1 MKHFVQR
8 REKIEAPHRR
18 VLKVG
23 LLAAAAAMATACQG
37 EVGDD
42 GLMAPDG
49 LAGGTVPGASGAT
62 QTPGGAAA
70 PGAAGTVPGAGGVVP
85 ADGQPPAGGDPAT
98 SPTAPADGSSPAQ
111 PIGPA
116 PVTEPV
122 PFEPPA
128 GMLRRLTR
136 LQFRNAIRDV
146 FGTEVD
152 IQALDGDIQT
162 DDFATIGAS
171 TVLTS
176 ARGVE
181 QYQAAIEAAV
191 DEVFAD
197 PTRRNEFLG
206 CALTDAGDPS
216 CVRSFIENMGRTAW
230 RRPLDSVEV
239 DRIVAIVDDATPDL
253 GAIEGVRW
261 ATVALFNSPNFIY
274 RPELGTVAPDG
285 SLRLMG
291 YELAS
296 RLAFLLWN
304 SLPDETLLDEAQS
317 GALDTPEGL
326 RSAATRML
334 DAPSGRASVGAFAEE
349 YMRLDRI
356 AVQAKDAELYPEYSP
371 ALQEAAVKDM
381 RGVWESV
388 VFDDRASALSLFT
401 TTKVIVNSELAELY
415 GLDATGLTPETFEER
430 ELPAGG
436 VRLGI
441 LGKVGFLSQF
451 ANQKFGS
458 PTLRGKFMR
467 QSLMCTKVPP
477 PPEDAVPQLPEASP
491 DTPMTRRQ
499 QLDLH
504 REDPACAACHA
515 LMDPLGLPFES
526 FDAIGRYRTMEQG
539 LPIDPSGEFDGTAV
553 ADSTELGAVLES
565 SELVS
570 DCLVRK
576 FYSYAVGHEQ
586 RSVDASVIADL
597 KQSFSTSGY
606 QLRDLILD
614 IVMHDAFTAVAP
626 QAE

>member
-1 MKHFVQR
+1 MKQFTT
-8 REKIEAPHRR
+8 REILRAPTCSFSR
-18 VLKVG
+18 VA
-23 LLAAAAAMATACQG
+23 LLAAAAALASACQG
-37 EVGDD
+37 ELGDD
-42 GLMAPDG
+42 GSMPEDLTGAPVPG
-49 LAGGTVPGASGAT
+49 GSVGTPTPGVGETPGATGTVPGAMTGVPA
-62 QTPGGAAA
+62 GGQNPSEA
-70 PGAAGTVPGAGGVVP
+70 VPGASP
-85 ADGQPPAGGDPAT
+85 DGTDPA
-98 SPTAPADGSSPAQ
+98 SPMAPTTIA
-111 PIGPA
+111 
-116 PVTEPV
+116 EPV

-136 LQFRNAIRDV
+136 LQFRNAVRDV
-146 FGTEVD
+146 FGTVVD

-162 DDFATIGAS
+162 DDFSTIGAAH
-171 TVLTS
+171 VITS

-181 QYQAAIEAAV
+181 QYQDAIEAAV
-191 DEVFAD
+191 DDVFAD
-197 PTRRNEFLG
+197 QTRRNELLG
-206 CALTDAGDPS
+206 CELTDTGDAS
-216 CVRSFIENMGRTAW
+216 CVRSFIESMGRIAW
-230 RRPLDSVEV
+230 RRPLETTEV
-239 DRIVAIVDDATPDL
+239 DRLVAIVDDATPDL

-274 RPELGTVAPDG
+274 RPELGTPAPDG
-285 SLRLMG
+285 SLRLRG

-304 SLPDETLLDEAQS
+304 SLPDETLLDEAES

-326 RSAATRML
+326 RAAATRML
-334 DAPSGRASVGAFAEE
+334 DGPSGRASVGAFAEE

-356 AVQAKDAELYPEYSP
+356 AIQAKDSEIYPEYTP
-371 ALQEAAVKDM
+371 ALQEAAVRDM

-415 GLDATGLTPETFEER
+415 GLDSTGLTPDTFEER
-430 ELPAGG
+430 ELPPDGT
-436 VRLGI
+436 RIGI

-467 QSLMCTKVPP
+467 QSLMCTQVPP
-477 PPEDAVPQLPEASP
+477 PPEDAIPQLPEASP

-499 QLDLH
+499 QLDRH
-504 REDPACAACHA
+504 REDPACAGCHA

-526 FDAIGRYRTMEQG
+526 FDAIGRYREMELG
-539 LPIDPSGEFDGTAV
+539 LPIDASGEFDGNAV

-565 SELVS
+565 SDLVA

-586 RSVDASVIADL
+586 RSADASVIAEL

-614 IVMHDAFTAVAP
+614 VVMHDAFTAVAP
-626 QAE
+626 QSE